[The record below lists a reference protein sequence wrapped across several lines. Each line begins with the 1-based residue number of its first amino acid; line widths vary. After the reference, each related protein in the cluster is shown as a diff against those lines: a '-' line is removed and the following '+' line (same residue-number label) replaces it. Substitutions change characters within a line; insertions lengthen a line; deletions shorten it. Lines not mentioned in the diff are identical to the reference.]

1 MKLLSGFQLPIKQC
15 FLFSLNILENVM
27 FAGTGYHLTMMKE
40 PQSPL
45 EPITNTIK
53 RSVAGAELKSAH
65 VSQVTYSVPQEAAAK
80 MPGLFSTIER
90 EKDNL
95 GIKGVGISCTTME
108 EVFLK

>member
-1 MKLLSGFQLPIKQC
+1 MHQ
-15 FLFSLNILENVM
+15 NI

-40 PQSPL
+40 SQCPL

-53 RSVAGAELKSAH
+53 GNVAGAALKSAH
-65 VSQVTYSVPQEAAAK
+65 TTQVTYSVPQEAAAK
-80 MPGLFSTIER
+80 LPGLFSTIER
-90 EKDNL
+90 EKHQL